1 MRTSD
6 SGISST
12 AFGLAF
18 GLALT
23 AVALTAGP
31 ASAVTTNIPPA
42 GLPSA
47 SEYGTQLLPERA
59 GVVSWRTLAKVE
71 PVKKDGRM
79 VPSFAADILSLDRK
93 DVRVQGFMI
102 PLDIGDKQKRFLI
115 AAVPPHCS
123 FCLPA
128 GPDAVVEINARAPV
142 RYSLEPIVVS
152 GKFEVLKDDPAG
164 MLYRMTDAEM
174 IGVAIPAA
182 PSKGGPTAKGA
193 AAGVQ

>member
-1 MRTSD
+1 MSPYNLR
-6 SGISST
+6 
-12 AFGLAF
+12 
-18 GLALT
+18 
-23 AVALTAGP
+23 AVAAAFVFASAAALLATGP
-31 ASAVTTNIPPA
+31 ARAVTGDIPPV

-47 SEYGTQLLPERA
+47 SDYGLQLLPERA

-115 AAVPPHCS
+115 SAVPPHCS

-142 RYSLEPIVVS
+142 RYSLEPIVMS

-164 MLYRMTDAEM
+164 MLYRMNDAEM
-174 IGVAIPAA
+174 IGMAIPTA
-182 PSKGGPTAKGA
+182 PAKGA
-193 AAGVQ
+193 AAGAQ

>member
-31 ASAVTTNIPPA
+31 AGAVTTNIPPA

-128 GPDAVVEINARAPV
+128 GPDAVVEINAKAAV

-152 GKFEVLKDDPAG
+152 GRFEVLKDDPSG

-174 IGVAIPAA
+174 IGLAMPSA
-182 PSKGGPTAKGA
+182 PAKGA
-193 AAGVQ
+193 AAGAP

>member
-1 MRTSD
+1 MHTFD
-6 SGISST
+6 SGIST
-12 AFGLAF
+12 WAFALAV
-18 GLALT
+18 A

-31 ASAVTTNIPPA
+31 ASAVTTNVPPA

-128 GPDAVVEINARAPV
+128 GPDAVVEINAKAPV

-193 AAGVQ
+193 AVGVQ